1 MIKAIIIDDEEE
13 GRSTLKN
20 ILNHFCKNVEVTAEA
35 ESVKTGLV
43 AVQDHPCD
51 VLFLDIQL
59 QDGTGFDILEKTDRC
74 DFKTI
79 FVTAYD
85 HYAIKA
91 FKFSAFDYLLKPIDP
106 EQLISAIE
114 KFESGTKQEKPF
126 DEVRML
132 LENKQ
137 KIKNIALPSFDGIR
151 FIKISRIIR
160 CQSESNY
167 TRFYLDS
174 GENILV
180 TNTLKEYDEMLSAM
194 NFCRVHQS
202 HLINLD
208 HVERY
213 LKGDGGAV
221 VLSDG
226 SEVEVSRRKKDEFLK
241 KMVNSPG

>member
-13 GRSTLKN
+13 GRTTLKN
-20 ILNHFCKNVEVTAEA
+20 ILNHFCKNVEVIAEA
-35 ESVKTGLV
+35 ESVKTGL
-43 AVQDHPCD
+43 AVLQDYQCD

-59 QDGTGFDILEKTDRC
+59 QDGTGFDILERTERP

-85 HYAIKA
+85 QYAIKA

-106 EQLISAIE
+106 EQLISTIE
-114 KFESGTKQEKPF
+114 KIEAESQQDRHF
-126 DEVRML
+126 DEVKML
-132 LENKQ
+132 LQNKQ

-151 FIKISRIIR
+151 FIRIAQIIR

-167 TRFYLDS
+167 TRFYLES

-180 TNTLKEYDEMLSAM
+180 TNTLKDYDEMLSEM

-221 VLSDG
+221 IMSDG
-226 SEVEVSRRKKDEFLK
+226 SEVEVSRRKKDEFMK
-241 KMVNSPG
+241 RMVQ